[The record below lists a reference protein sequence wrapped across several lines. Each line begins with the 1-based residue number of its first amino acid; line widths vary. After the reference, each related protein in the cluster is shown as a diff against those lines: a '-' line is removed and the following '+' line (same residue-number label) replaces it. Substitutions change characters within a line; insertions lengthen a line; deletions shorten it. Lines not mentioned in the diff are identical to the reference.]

1 MQTFNV
7 FLPPEAKTTY
17 IGDASQQPAGPRYL
31 SVDYTSPDLFRY
43 LTARPRYRLHS
54 LHQGMLRSIVGIGD
68 KRKRLLDD
76 LDTRLNSVNNHFRR
90 KAADVLGDEHATMLL
105 ARLYQETSIRLV
117 DFDACQ
123 NGIPL
128 ARLTAANF
136 CAIGA
141 NVIYITE
148 AGQAFIESIANND
161 R

>member
-1 MQTFNV
+1 MQTVDV
-7 FLPPEAKTTY
+7 FLPPEARPNWH
-17 IGDASQQPAGPRYL
+17 GDEAQL
-31 SVDYTSPDLFRY
+31 STSPWELLSPSY
-43 LTARPRYRLHS
+43 GSPGHLTAS
-54 LHQGMLRSIVGIGD
+54 LRHWLRSLQQDTAWGVVGISG

-76 LDTRLNSVNNHFRR
+76 PGTRLNNVNNHFRR

-105 ARLYQETSIRLV
+105 ARLYQETRIKLV
-117 DFDACQ
+117 DFDVCQ
-123 NGIPL
+123 NDIPL
-128 ARLTAANF
+128 ARLAAANF